1 MPISYQV
8 HVHMDVYTQD
18 FSDAAD
24 VKSATRYVPRVLLYA
39 YCCFACLSYF
49 YSRVVCM
56 CAVVVTSDASRWVLS
71 TSFQTTPKP
80 PAVPN
85 EHENVINRGKKNVT
99 YI

>member
-1 MPISYQV
+1 
-8 HVHMDVYTQD
+8 
-18 FSDAAD
+18 
-24 VKSATRYVPRVLLYA
+24 
-39 YCCFACLSYF
+39 
-49 YSRVVCM
+49 M

-99 YI
+99 YILFANRDIWRESGL